1 MSINW
6 QDIIARFVA
15 TVGGGAVVLAAAA
28 WLIKTLVSNRLVRD
42 AEKFKIEI
50 KASADTEI
58 ERVKASLARASR
70 VHERQIDI
78 LQNLY
83 RYLYEAQDLFQRM
96 TSAGGY
102 KDEISPESYGDLV
115 TKAMQSAF
123 NELVQGRL
131 LIPSA
136 LAQQCDSFF
145 NTVLKG
151 RINFSIAQDRSMD
164 MDPGKR
170 AEFWKA
176 AATVAHQEVPK
187 ILLQIEEAARAVVHG
202 EPRDCI

>member
-1 MSINW
+1 MAINW
-6 QDIIARFVA
+6 QDIIAGFVA

-28 WLIKTLVSNRLVRD
+28 WLIKTLVSDRLVRD

-70 VHERQIDI
+70 VHERQLDI

-83 RYLYEAQDLFQRM
+83 RYLCEAQGLFQRM
-96 TSAGGY
+96 TSAGRV
-102 KDEISPESYGDLV
+102 KDELTPEAYGDLV
-115 TKAMQSAF
+115 TKAMESAF

-151 RINFSIAQDRSMD
+151 RLNFYIAQDPMT
-164 MDPGKR
+164 DPVKR

-176 AATVAHQEVPK
+176 AATVAH
-187 ILLQIEEAARAVVHG
+187 
-202 EPRDCI
+202 

>member
-1 MSINW
+1 MAINW
-6 QDIIARFVA
+6 QDIIAGFVA

-70 VHERQIDI
+70 VHERQLDI

-83 RYLYEAQDLFQRM
+83 RYLCEAQGLFQRM
-96 TSAGGY
+96 TSAGRV
-102 KDEISPESYGDLV
+102 KDELTPEAYGDLV
-115 TKAMQSAF
+115 TKAMESAF

-151 RINFSIAQDRSMD
+151 RLNFYIAQDPMTA
-164 MDPGKR
+164 PVTR

-202 EPRDCI
+202 EPPKNI